1 MHDLYTTYQKECIL
15 IKKKKL
21 KYIKINK
28 RAIYIY
34 IYIVF

>member
-15 IKKKKL
+15 IKKKKKL

-28 RAIYIY
+28 RATY